1 MKRLTISMSDA
12 LFDKL
17 NQVENKSLFIR
28 KLIEGELLKGITS
41 SSDSTYESLAGDIED
56 LQHEIQSISSRLI
69 SIEHKFSG
77 VQFQST
83 GTNNHEFLNASPITS
98 PAFMPAENVGEVS
111 STPASLNAS
120 VNSAICPEVPGNA
133 NEFNVAAF
141 NDVADIQV
149 NLFGQDNDKVLPV
162 HGDEVHNAPFRSVVS
177 VGIQEEQVA
186 GLADAIEKHA
196 TSTVIASDA
205 AIQSQECLS
214 SSVNNPTPSF
224 VMPELSEVSTPV
236 SSPFSA
242 SPEVPVPSTP
252 SFVMP
257 ELSEVSTPTTSPFI
271 VASPEVPAASTPSFI
286 VPELSEVSTPTT
298 SPFIVASPEVPAAS
312 TPSFVMP
319 ELSEVSTP
327 TTSPFTVASPEVP
340 AVSPPSFAVP
350 ELSEAGDR
358 SSPSPFE
365 MLPAMSVPSTG
376 NDIQMPSF
384 AATNLPVEG
393 IQMQPPSFVQQEVHP
408 QFPFGSATPQSQVQN
423 NDSSRVNTGNMSQNE
438 RLQGNILMYL
448 PHGARIKR
456 SIIKGLVSK
465 KFTAEEI
472 DAQINLMIANRS
484 LLVEVEDGVEYLLR
498 P

>member
-141 NDVADIQV
+141 SDVADIQV

-196 TSTVIASDA
+196 SSTVIASDA
-205 AIQSQECLS
+205 EILSRGCLS
-214 SSVNNPTPSF
+214 SSVNNPSPSF

-236 SSPFSA
+236 
-242 SPEVPVPSTP
+242 
-252 SFVMP
+252 
-257 ELSEVSTPTTSPFI
+257 TSPFTA
-271 VASPEVPAASTPSFI
+271 ASPEVPAVSTPSFI
-286 VPELSEVSTPTT
+286 MPEFSEVSTP
-298 SPFIVASPEVPAAS
+298 A
-312 TPSFVMP
+312 
-319 ELSEVSTP
+319 
-327 TTSPFTVASPEVP
+327 TSPFTVASPEVP
-340 AVSPPSFAVP
+340 AVSTPSFVMP
-350 ELSEAGDR
+350 ELSEAGGR
-358 SSPSPFE
+358 SAPSPFE

-376 NDIQMPSF
+376 NDMQMPSF

-423 NDSSRVNTGNMSQNE
+423 NDSSRVNTSNMSQNE

>member
-1 MKRLTISMSDA
+1 MMKRLTISMSDA

-271 VASPEVPAASTPSFI
+271 VASPEVPAASTPSF
-286 VPELSEVSTPTT
+286 
-298 SPFIVASPEVPAAS
+298 
-312 TPSFVMP
+312 VMP

>member
-56 LQHEIQSISSRLI
+56 LQHEIQSISSRLV

-77 VQFQST
+77 VQLQST
-83 GTNNHEFLNASPITS
+83 GTSNHESLNASPITS
-98 PAFMPAENVGEVS
+98 PAFMPAENVVEVS

-120 VNSAICPEVPGNA
+120 VNSAICTEVPGNA
-133 NEFNVAAF
+133 NEVNVAAF
-141 NDVADIQV
+141 SDVADIQV
-149 NLFGQDNDKVLPV
+149 NLFGQDTDKVLPV
-162 HGDEVHNAPFRSVVS
+162 HGDEVHNAPFRSVVN

-186 GLADAIEKHA
+186 GLADAIEKY
-196 TSTVIASDA
+196 TSSTVIASDA
-205 AIQSQECLS
+205 AIQSKECLS
-214 SSVNNPTPSF
+214 SSVNYPSPSF
-224 VMPELSEVSTPV
+224 VMPELSEVSTPAT
-236 SSPFSA
+236 SPFTVA
-242 SPEVPVPSTP
+242 SPEVPAVSTP

-257 ELSEVSTPTTSPFI
+257 ELSEVSTPATSPFT
-271 VASPEVPAASTPSFI
+271 VASPEVPA
-286 VPELSEVSTPTT
+286 V
-298 SPFIVASPEVPAAS
+298 S

-327 TTSPFTVASPEVP
+327 ATSPFTVASPEVP
-340 AVSPPSFAVP
+340 AVSTPSFVMP
-350 ELSEAGDR
+350 ELSEAGGH
-358 SSPSPFE
+358 SAPSPFE
-365 MLPAMSVPSTG
+365 MLPAMSVPSTD
-376 NDIQMPSF
+376 NDMQMPSF
-384 AATNLPVEG
+384 AATNLSAEG
-393 IQMQPPSFVQQEVHP
+393 IQMQPPSFVQKEVHP

-423 NDSSRVNTGNMSQNE
+423 NDSSRVNTNNMSQNE

-472 DAQINLMIANRS
+472 DAQINLMISNRS

>member
-56 LQHEIQSISSRLI
+56 LQHEIQSISSRLVP
-69 SIEHKFSG
+69 IEHKFSG

-83 GTNNHEFLNASPITS
+83 GTSNHESLNASPITS
-98 PAFMPAENVGEVS
+98 PAFIPAENVVEVS

-133 NEFNVAAF
+133 NEVNVAAF
-141 NDVADIQV
+141 RDVADIQV
-149 NLFGQDNDKVLPV
+149 NLFGQDTDKVLPV
-162 HGDEVHNAPFRSVVS
+162 HGDEAHNAPFRSVVN

-196 TSTVIASDA
+196 TSSVIASDA
-205 AIQSQECLS
+205 AIQSKECLF
-214 SSVNNPTPSF
+214 SSVNNPSPSF
-224 VMPELSEVSTPV
+224 VMPELSEVSTP
-236 SSPFSA
+236 A
-242 SPEVPVPSTP
+242 
-252 SFVMP
+252 
-257 ELSEVSTPTTSPFI
+257 
-271 VASPEVPAASTPSFI
+271 
-286 VPELSEVSTPTT
+286 
-298 SPFIVASPEVPAAS
+298 
-312 TPSFVMP
+312 
-319 ELSEVSTP
+319 
-327 TTSPFTVASPEVP
+327 TSPFTVASPEVP
-340 AVSPPSFAVP
+340 AVSTPSFVMP
-350 ELSEAGDR
+350 ELSEAGGR
-358 SSPSPFE
+358 STPSPFE

-384 AATNLPVEG
+384 AATNLSAEG

-408 QFPFGSATPQSQVQN
+408 QFPFVSATPQSQVQN
-423 NDSSRVNTGNMSQNE
+423 NDSSRVNTSNMSQDE

-472 DAQINLMIANRS
+472 DAQINLMISNRS
-484 LLVEVEDGVEYLLR
+484 LLVEVEDGLEYLLR

>member
-1 MKRLTISMSDA
+1 VMKRLTISMSDA

-56 LQHEIQSISSRLI
+56 LQHEIQSISSRLV

-77 VQFQST
+77 VQLQST
-83 GTNNHEFLNASPITS
+83 GTSNHESLNASPITS

-111 STPASLNAS
+111 SIPASLNAS
-120 VNSAICPEVPGNA
+120 VNSIICPEVSGNA
-133 NEFNVAAF
+133 NEVNVAAF
-141 NDVADIQV
+141 SDVADIQV
-149 NLFGQDNDKVLPV
+149 NLFSQDTDKVLPV
-162 HGDEVHNAPFRSVVS
+162 HGDEVHNAPFRSVVN

-186 GLADAIEKHA
+186 DLADAIEKH
-196 TSTVIASDA
+196 TSSTVIASDA
-205 AIQSQECLS
+205 AIQSKECLS
-214 SSVNNPTPSF
+214 FSVNNPTPSF
-224 VMPELSEVSTPV
+224 VMPELSEVSTPAT
-236 SSPFSA
+236 SPFTVA
-242 SPEVPVPSTP
+242 SPEVPAVSTP

-257 ELSEVSTPTTSPFI
+257 ELSEVSTPVTSPFT
-271 VASPEVPAASTPSFI
+271 VASPEVPA
-286 VPELSEVSTPTT
+286 V
-298 SPFIVASPEVPAAS
+298 S

-327 TTSPFTVASPEVP
+327 VTSP
-340 AVSPPSFAVP
+340 SFVMP
-350 ELSEAGDR
+350 ELSEAGGR
-358 SSPSPFE
+358 SAPSPFE

-376 NDIQMPSF
+376 NDMQMPSF
-384 AATNLPVEG
+384 AATNLSAEG

-423 NDSSRVNTGNMSQNE
+423 NDISRVNTNNMSQNE

-472 DAQINLMIANRS
+472 DAQINLMISNRS
-484 LLVEVEDGVEYLLR
+484 LLVEVEDGLEYLLR

>member
-56 LQHEIQSISSRLI
+56 LQHEIQSISSRLV

-83 GTNNHEFLNASPITS
+83 GTSNHESLNASPITS
-98 PAFMPAENVGEVS
+98 PAFIPAENVVEVS

-133 NEFNVAAF
+133 NEVNVAAF
-141 NDVADIQV
+141 SDVADIQV
-149 NLFGQDNDKVLPV
+149 NLFGQDTDKVLPV
-162 HGDEVHNAPFRSVVS
+162 HGDEAHNAPFRSVVN

-196 TSTVIASDA
+196 TSSVIASDA
-205 AIQSQECLS
+205 AIQSKECLF
-214 SSVNNPTPSF
+214 SSVNNPSPSF
-224 VMPELSEVSTPV
+224 VMPELSEVSTPAT
-236 SSPFSA
+236 SPFTVA
-242 SPEVPVPSTP
+242 SPEVPAVSTP

-257 ELSEVSTPTTSPFI
+257 ELSEVSTP
-271 VASPEVPAASTPSFI
+271 A
-286 VPELSEVSTPTT
+286 
-298 SPFIVASPEVPAAS
+298 
-312 TPSFVMP
+312 
-319 ELSEVSTP
+319 
-327 TTSPFTVASPEVP
+327 TSPFTVASPEVP
-340 AVSPPSFAVP
+340 AVSTPSFVMP
-350 ELSEAGDR
+350 ELSEAGGR
-358 SSPSPFE
+358 STPSPFE

-384 AATNLPVEG
+384 AATNLSAEG

-408 QFPFGSATPQSQVQN
+408 QFPFVSATPQSQVQN
-423 NDSSRVNTGNMSQNE
+423 NDSSRVNTSNMSQDE

-472 DAQINLMIANRS
+472 DAQINLMISNRS
-484 LLVEVEDGVEYLLR
+484 LLVEVEDGLEYLLR

>member
-56 LQHEIQSISSRLI
+56 LQHEIQSISSRLV

-83 GTNNHEFLNASPITS
+83 GTSNHESLNASPITS
-98 PAFMPAENVGEVS
+98 PAFIPAENVVEVS

-133 NEFNVAAF
+133 NEVNVAAF
-141 NDVADIQV
+141 SDVADIQV
-149 NLFGQDNDKVLPV
+149 NLFGQDTDKVLPV
-162 HGDEVHNAPFRSVVS
+162 HGDEAHNAPFRSVVN

-196 TSTVIASDA
+196 TSSVIASDA
-205 AIQSQECLS
+205 AIQSKECLF
-214 SSVNNPTPSF
+214 SSVNNPSPSF
-224 VMPELSEVSTPV
+224 VMPELSEVSTP
-236 SSPFSA
+236 A
-242 SPEVPVPSTP
+242 
-252 SFVMP
+252 
-257 ELSEVSTPTTSPFI
+257 
-271 VASPEVPAASTPSFI
+271 
-286 VPELSEVSTPTT
+286 
-298 SPFIVASPEVPAAS
+298 
-312 TPSFVMP
+312 
-319 ELSEVSTP
+319 
-327 TTSPFTVASPEVP
+327 TSPFTVASPEVP
-340 AVSPPSFAVP
+340 AVSTPSFVMPELSEFSTPATSPFTVASPEVPAVSTPSFVMP
-350 ELSEAGDR
+350 ELSEAGGR
-358 SSPSPFE
+358 STPSPFE

-384 AATNLPVEG
+384 AATNLSAEG

-408 QFPFGSATPQSQVQN
+408 QFPFVSATPQSQVQN
-423 NDSSRVNTGNMSQNE
+423 NDSSRVNTSNMSQDE

-472 DAQINLMIANRS
+472 DAQINLMISNRS
-484 LLVEVEDGVEYLLR
+484 LLVEVEDGLEYLLR

>member
-1 MKRLTISMSDA
+1 MMKRLTISMSDA

-56 LQHEIQSISSRLI
+56 LQHEIQSISSRLV

-83 GTNNHEFLNASPITS
+83 GTSNHESLNASPITS
-98 PAFMPAENVGEVS
+98 PAFIPAENVVEVS

-133 NEFNVAAF
+133 NEVNVAAF
-141 NDVADIQV
+141 SDVADIQV
-149 NLFGQDNDKVLPV
+149 NLFGQDTDKVLPV
-162 HGDEVHNAPFRSVVS
+162 HGDEAHNAPFRSVVN

-196 TSTVIASDA
+196 TSSVIASDA
-205 AIQSQECLS
+205 AIQSKECLF
-214 SSVNNPTPSF
+214 SSVNNPSPSF
-224 VMPELSEVSTPV
+224 VMPELSEVSTP
-236 SSPFSA
+236 A
-242 SPEVPVPSTP
+242 
-252 SFVMP
+252 
-257 ELSEVSTPTTSPFI
+257 
-271 VASPEVPAASTPSFI
+271 
-286 VPELSEVSTPTT
+286 
-298 SPFIVASPEVPAAS
+298 
-312 TPSFVMP
+312 
-319 ELSEVSTP
+319 
-327 TTSPFTVASPEVP
+327 TSPFTVASPEVP
-340 AVSPPSFAVP
+340 AVSTPSFVMPELSEFSTPATSPFTVASPEVPAVSTPSFVMP
-350 ELSEAGDR
+350 ELSEAGGR
-358 SSPSPFE
+358 STPSPFE

-384 AATNLPVEG
+384 AATNLSAEG

-408 QFPFGSATPQSQVQN
+408 QFPFVSATPQSQVQN
-423 NDSSRVNTGNMSQNE
+423 NDSSRVNTSNMSQDE

-472 DAQINLMIANRS
+472 DAQINLMISNRS
-484 LLVEVEDGVEYLLR
+484 LLVEVEDGLEYLLR